1 MATLTGETIVDL
13 AKLTGEDGGIL
24 KVAEVLNKQIGVNT
38 VPWKQGNSDVGNM
51 YAVRTAIPLP
61 GTRGVNEGIV
71 ASTSGE
77 GQGFDSAI
85 HLEDLS
91 LVDKLL
97 LDRTS
102 DKEGYL
108 FQKSKAKIEG
118 FGQQVMTEMIYGD
131 RKSPTSKLQQ
141 RFDGFNTRL
150 NSLSVFGKNCISAE
164 GSSAGTPTKLTSVVM
179 PVWGDEV
186 YGFVPKNMKSGLQ
199 KGPTE
204 LIEVQETVNSQV
216 KFKPMFRTR
225 YEWNCGLTVENW
237 RQVVRLCNLRYDTLT
252 KNGSSG
258 TDLIEKLITM
268 TNYAQDLSSGS
279 PVFYMAREV
288 MNFLDLQ
295 ETYKGNA
302 VLKLEEVEG
311 RDFKVKTFRGI
322 PVVMLETMSLNE
334 AAVA

>member
-24 KVAEVLNKQIGVNT
+24 KVAEVLNKQLGITT
-38 VPWKQGNSDVGNM
+38 VPWRQGNSDVGNM
-51 YAVRTAIPLP
+51 FAVRTAIPLP

-97 LDRTS
+97 LDRTA

-108 FQKSKAKIEG
+108 FQKAQAKIEG

-131 RKSPTSKLQQ
+131 RKSPTSTLQQ

-150 NSLSVFGKNCISAE
+150 NSLSVFGNNVITGG

-186 YGFVPKNMKSGLQ
+186 YGFVPKNMKTGLQ

-204 LIEVQETVNSQV
+204 LIEVQETVSGQV

-237 RQVVRLCNLRYDTLT
+237 RQVVRLCNIRYDTLT
-252 KNGSSG
+252 KTGSSG
-258 TDLIEKLITM
+258 SDLIEGLIKM
-268 TNYAQDLSSGS
+268 TNCVQAIGSGT

-288 MNFLDLQ
+288 MTFLDLQ
-295 ETYKGNA
+295 ETYKSNA

-311 RDFKVKTFRGI
+311 RETKVKTFRGI